1 MQGRTGEPSLK
12 AMADIYTVLVSSS
25 LTSIFF
31 KKRQDTWGIRNLMF
45 LKCAIAVFASVALV
59 FS

>member
-31 KKRQDTWGIRNLMF
+31 KKAGRVGH
-45 LKCAIAVFASVALV
+45 
-59 FS
+59 